1 MRAHG
6 RPGPQAGR
14 EDPDLTGSERLNPQ
28 CARACPGGHGMQQME
43 LALGDSR
50 KKDPSVADGFSSKLE
65 SESSE
70 T

>member
-1 MRAHG
+1 
-6 RPGPQAGR
+6 
-14 EDPDLTGSERLNPQ
+14 
-28 CARACPGGHGMQQME
+28 MQQME